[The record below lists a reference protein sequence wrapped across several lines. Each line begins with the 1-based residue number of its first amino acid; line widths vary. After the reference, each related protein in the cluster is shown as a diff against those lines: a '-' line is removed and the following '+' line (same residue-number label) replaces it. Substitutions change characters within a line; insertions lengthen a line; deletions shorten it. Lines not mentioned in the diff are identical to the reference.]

1 MSLKHGNNC
10 MACFRVFFL
19 NATIQ
24 GFKKCCGITMIH
36 VHDKPCCFL
45 FTLSFL
51 NTNPKR
57 FAVSAKY
64 SSLDHHLSLSLTAGR
79 GFQPRFLLRS
89 SPLSSMMTHQSCF
102 AFVLLTDIVLWY
114 RTAGCAGIDILQ
126 PWQHIFSRKASKDTG
141 VKNGIKQSYGCNID
155 LCIMWLNVPL
165 WLLIC
170 SE

>member
-1 MSLKHGNNC
+1 MQPSKVSENAVVLPWYMSIINH
-10 MACFRVFFL
+10 AAFFL
-19 NATIQ
+19 LYPSSTQIPSDLQYLQNTAHSTI
-24 GFKKCCGITMIH
+24 I
-36 VHDKPCCFL
+36 
-45 FTLSFL
+45 S
-51 NTNPKR
+51 
-57 FAVSAKY
+57 
-64 SSLDHHLSLSLTAGR
+64 LSLSQPEGDFSLDFYWGLPHSHQWWLTS
-79 GFQPRFLLRS
+79 LV
-89 SPLSSMMTHQSCF
+89 F